1 MVELGY
7 TEWNSQSFSYARSE
21 RKIENSP
28 MTVINLEGHHAEVE
42 ISSEVTK
49 ELLDLGVLQVNLNG
63 NFNGIANS
71 SIL

>member
-1 MVELGY
+1 
-7 TEWNSQSFSYARSE
+7 
-21 RKIENSP
+21 

-49 ELLDLGVLQVNLNG
+49 ELLNLGVLQVNLNG